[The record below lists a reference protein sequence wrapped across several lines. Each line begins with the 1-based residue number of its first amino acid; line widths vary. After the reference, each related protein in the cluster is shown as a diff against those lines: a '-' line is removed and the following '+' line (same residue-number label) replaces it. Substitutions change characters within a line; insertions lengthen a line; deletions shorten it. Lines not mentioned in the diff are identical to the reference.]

1 MSPPGAVFD
10 LKIHQNAFAVGR
22 GFAPDPTGG
31 AYSDPQTYLVLGVRF
46 VAGEKRGERG
56 GREGME
62 AEKGKGGG
70 MEKERSPI
78 LFVTI

>member
-10 LKIHQNAFAVGR
+10 LKIHQNAFVVGR

-46 VAGEKRGERG
+46 VAGEKRGKEEGRG
-56 GREGME
+56 GNGSRER
-62 AEKGKGGG
+62 KGEEMG
-70 MEKERSPI
+70 KERSPI

>member
-1 MSPPGAVFD
+1 V
-10 LKIHQNAFAVGR
+10 VGR

-46 VAGEKRGERG
+46 VAGEKRGKEE

-62 AEKGKGGG
+62 AEKGKGRKWG
-70 MEKERSPI
+70 RSVPQFFS
-78 LFVTI
+78 LQFKH